1 MQRYVLV
8 VLALAL
14 MPGLIYSYSSI
25 SQQNYTPAYANA
37 LVANVSNYVELV
49 NQSSYLVFHPDL
61 SGAYFNLTLAQGNI
75 TSNPS
80 ASVLYAQKANKS
92 AYNQYLELQYSKGTA
107 LPVIVAFTLAM
118 LIVLYKVMVPVKK
131 SQRKR

>member
-1 MQRYVLV
+1 MQRYVLAV
-8 VLALAL
+8 FALAL

-25 SQQNYTPAYANA
+25 GQQSYTPAYANA
-37 LVANVSNYVELV
+37 LVTNVSNYVGLV
-49 NQSSYLVFHPDL
+49 NQSSYLVFHPNL
-61 SGAYFNLTLAQGNI
+61 NGAYFNLTLAQGNI
-75 TSNPS
+75 TTNPS
-80 ASVLYAQKANKS
+80 AAVLYAEKANKS

-131 SQRKR
+131 SRRKR